1 MKRIKLVRV
10 SEERRTEIEAVI
22 AEGRKLFPGLDGAA
36 LAAKLPLP
44 YQSEAMTLL
53 LAGR

>member
-10 SEERRTEIEAVI
+10 SEERKAEIEAVI
-22 AEGRKLFPGLDGAA
+22 AEGRRLFPGLDGAD
-36 LAAKLPLP
+36 LAARLPLP
-44 YQSEAMTLL
+44 YRSEALTLL